1 MPPSTPKR
9 MKKRMLERALPFSG
23 YQRRCHPLLL
33 SLFLVLRFLQPYKPC
48 LAAAEAETV
57 AEAAALLWTVEQTSA
72 SSTTTRTTIL
82 AQDDKTN
89 ASSSSSSSPSLPKT
103 TKHMIPQ
110 PLQKVQQLLRRQ
122 LEPFQPTPK
131 IIGGTEVTKGRY
143 PYMVVLLDRS
153 FQLICGGSLIAP
165 NVVLTAAHC
174 TLYVYIYIPPK
185 PVLRSLLYR
194 IVSMLVSPPKI
205 VLPALVIVSLALP
218 LLQPPSSSRNV
229 LEYALVGPLDR
240 TYLKSSGGG
249 GAETNSSAYA
259 TDDDYELIRLQPEEY
274 VHPFFNDTTLQ
285 YDVLIVLLE
294 RPSTRPYVTINA
306 DPNLPSETPDD
317 TTGWIDPDD
326 STTTARQS
334 NTEQDS
340 STITVNE
347 THTTTDNMEG
357 GGVVWNETL
366 VALGFGVGSDS
377 TKLQQVVLDYVNNDD
392 CVSSSLGRDMYA
404 GVISDDMMCSFR
416 LGQDT
421 CSGDSGGP
429 LLLVR
434 QRQTAPEYSWTVD
447 SETVVIPAVVEEII
461 VQVGITSW

>member
-1 MPPSTPKR
+1 
-9 MKKRMLERALPFSG
+9 
-23 YQRRCHPLLL
+23 
-33 SLFLVLRFLQPYKPC
+33 
-48 LAAAEAETV
+48 
-57 AEAAALLWTVEQTSA
+57 
-72 SSTTTRTTIL
+72 
-82 AQDDKTN
+82 
-89 ASSSSSSSPSLPKT
+89 
-103 TKHMIPQ
+103 
-110 PLQKVQQLLRRQ
+110 
-122 LEPFQPTPK
+122 
-131 IIGGTEVTKGRY
+131 
-143 PYMVVLLDRS
+143 
-153 FQLICGGSLIAP
+153 
-165 NVVLTAAHC
+165 
-174 TLYVYIYIPPK
+174 
-185 PVLRSLLYR
+185 
-194 IVSMLVSPPKI
+194 
-205 VLPALVIVSLALP
+205 
-218 LLQPPSSSRNV
+218 
-229 LEYALVGPLDR
+229 LEYALVGPSDR

-249 GAETNSSAYA
+249 GGGAETYSSTDA

-306 DPNLPSETPDD
+306 DPNLPSGTPDD

-334 NTEQDS
+334 NTKQDS

-357 GGVVWNETL
+357 GVWNETL

-377 TKLQQVVLDYVNNDD
+377 TKLQQVILDYVNNDD

-447 SETVVIPAVVEEII
+447 LETVVIPAVVEETI